1 MRNKSHCN
9 SRVTQNTY
17 FSLSTSPPPT
27 RAISQWA
34 RSLEWRHAVTLHI
47 LVGKNC
53 ISYFLFYC
61 EGMLFLVVLWH
72 CVPDIVLNSEN
83 LNYVN
88 VVRHL
93 GVEVDKRLRF
103 NDNMSYTET
112 NCPKIY
118 GLCINYE
125 IMFRSLFYLGCIIL
139 SYILIWIIVY
149 LFGEIHLKHLK
160 LRVFLLCS
168 VHGILVACLF
178 LHYKLHLFFI
188 VRSSVWCC

>member
-1 MRNKSHCN
+1 MRDKRHCN

-17 FSLSTSPPPT
+17 FSLSTPPPPAPT
-27 RAISQWA
+27 
-34 RSLEWRHAVTLHI
+34 TLHI
-47 LVGKNC
+47 LVGKIC

-61 EGMLFLVVLWH
+61 EGMLFLVVLWL
-72 CVPDIVLNSEN
+72 CVPDIALNSET

-93 GVEVDKRLRF
+93 GVEVDERLRF

-112 NCPKIY
+112 NCQKIY

-139 SYILIWIIVY
+139 SYILIWTIVY

-160 LRVFLLCS
+160 LRV
-168 VHGILVACLF
+168 ILQKS
-178 LHYKLHLFFI
+178 Y
-188 VRSSVWCC
+188 